1 MEKAE
6 IKPAVVQVEAHPY
19 YPQAELKSYLDTFGA
34 KIMAWYPLG
43 HGDMATWQENAC
55 VWMWAA
61 APSNTR

>member
-19 YPQAELKSYLDTFGA
+19 YPQAELKSYLDTFA
-34 KIMAWYPLG
+34 QRSW
-43 HGDMATWQENAC
+43 HGILWDMATWQENAC